1 MTTGTHRR
9 SSDEGSGNT
18 TIVHN
23 GNSVSIITQSG
34 EPGRAEVEIEKEP
47 GRTFIYRRI
56 GGNTTIIEP
65 EHQRVVPRCFA
76 SLVPRLPAALIIES
90 SARFQEKN
98 FEYN

>member
-34 EPGRAEVEIEKEP
+34 EPSRAEVEIEKEP

-76 SLVPRLPAALIIES
+76 GPEASG
-90 SARFQEKN
+90 SANHGVIGAFSRKEL
-98 FEYN
+98 